1 MVYVANV
8 KDVNTVRLE
17 KGDAKGVWVKYLVGE
32 EHGAGRYYLRLYEVE
47 PGGRTPLDRHVYE
60 HEVYVLSGV
69 GALLYEEDGVRR
81 TREVRQGDVIYIG
94 SNELHQFI
102 NVGDDKFVFLCVR
115 GAERLYENKGEGLG

>member
-8 KDVNTVRLE
+8 KDVDTVRLD

-32 EHGAGRYYLRLYEVE
+32 EHGAGRFYLRLYEVE

-69 GALLYEEDGVRR
+69 GALLYEENGVRR
-81 TREVRQGDVIYIG
+81 TREVKAGDAIFIA

-102 NVGDDKFVFLCVR
+102 NVGDENLVFLCVR
-115 GAERLYENKGEGLG
+115 GSEKIYEEK